1 MKVFGF
7 VLSAGLAFCLLFMSI
22 PTSNVH
28 AQGAALLEEIVVTA
42 RRREENLMEVP
53 VSVSVLGSDL
63 LMDPSVVD
71 QFDLYELTP
80 GISYDQSQD
89 RQVARASVR
98 GVWTRA
104 QNPIRAKVT
113 SFVDGVPIL
122 GQTGSLQFAGMDRV
136 EVMRGPQSAAFGRA
150 TFSGA
155 INYVTK
161 NPGEEFESQVMLS
174 ASDLDRN
181 ITALSFRGPIT
192 DTLGFTL
199 DASFDEYQGPDTW
212 FTTEGNTL
220 GGQSTDYVTGKLVWA
235 PSDRFDMNVRVMTLD
250 TDDEPGIQYQ
260 IPGAALKACTNHALG
275 NGQMY
280 VKGAWNCDPSPPT
293 TGIPTNNRPESTLTP
308 GTANYYLAQSYGV
321 LEPGSYLNR
330 ERVQAEFNFNTDSG
344 SSLQILA
351 SSSEDT
357 LRRWFDADRS
367 DVVPTFPM
375 GMIMGVN
382 SMANPNNIEEQ
393 FLEVKW
399 SSPDDQRVRWTVGAS
414 VFDFDFL
421 TNIYTQL
428 AGVVLGLEDE
438 ANKGKAFTPVAVN
451 ADKSTNTGVYANVAW
466 DVSDR
471 TTLSVEARYQDDDVT
486 NENKN
491 TGDKFNN
498 VTTSFS
504 PRLAFTH
511 AVNDNWSAYGQ
522 FSNGTNPAGVSIDF
536 VREVIVESL
545 AAARAGGY
553 VTYDADT
560 FKVFEEE
567 KLTNLEFG
575 MKGTVMD
582 NRLQLAVAVYAMQW
596 DKMIQPEGFNW
607 YHNSWNDGTHSGGVV
622 YAMGDTMAMGFLNTG
637 DAELKGV
644 ELEANLRANENWG
657 FRGAATFASAKYKE
671 SCDPR
676 PAKDYGFTPSKTVQ
690 QGAPYDCNNVAGQD
704 MPQQPDTTVV
714 LSGTY
719 SAPLG
724 TGGDWEWSG
733 RLGLRYTSDE
743 WIQNDSMNL
752 AFIPANTIWNG
763 SLTVRNENL
772 TLALYGNNLTDDDTP
787 RGIQWSNDNNL
798 TPIIRG
804 FNVSPRIPREL
815 GLRMTYDF

>member
-1 MKVFGF
+1 MRAFSFASPVGLVLGF
-7 VLSAGLAFCLLFMSI
+7 LFLSV

-28 AQGAALLEEIVVTA
+28 AQGANALEEIVVTA

-53 VSVSVLGSDL
+53 VSVSVLSGDL

-80 GISYDQSQD
+80 GISYDQAQD
-89 RQVARASVR
+89 RQGARASVR

-113 SFVDGVPIL
+113 SFIDGVPVL
-122 GQTGSLQFAGMDRV
+122 GQTGSLQFAGMERV

-155 INYVTK
+155 INYVT
-161 NPGEEFESQVMLS
+161 NDPGEEFESQVLLS
-174 ASDLDRN
+174 TSDLNRN
-181 ITALSFRGPIT
+181 VAALSLSGPIT
-192 DTLGFTL
+192 DTLGFTF
-199 DASFDEYQGPDTW
+199 DASSDEYVGADNW
-212 FTTEGNTL
+212 VSTEGITL
-220 GGQSTDYVTGKLVWA
+220 GATATDYVTGKLVWA
-235 PSDRFDMNVRVMTLD
+235 PSDNFDMNVRVMTLD
-250 TDDEPGIQYQ
+250 TDDDPGIQYMLPEAQ
-260 IPGAALKACTNHALG
+260 LNACNNITLP
-275 NGQMY
+275 NGEKY
-280 VKGAWNCDPSPPT
+280 INGAWNCNPAPPT
-293 TGIPTNNRPESTLTP
+293 AGIPTNNRPEATLTK

-330 ERVQAEFNFNTDSG
+330 ERAQAEFNFNTDNG

-351 SSSEDT
+351 SSSNDT

-382 SMANPNNIEEQ
+382 SMANPNTIEEQ

-428 AGVVLGLEDE
+428 AGVALGLEDE
-438 ANKGKAFTPVAVN
+438 ANKGKPFTPIAVN
-451 ADKSTNTGVYANVAW
+451 ADKSTNTGIYANVTW
-466 DVSDR
+466 DASDR
-471 TTLSVEARYQDDDVT
+471 TTFSVEARYQDDDVT

-498 VTTSFS
+498 VTTSFA

-522 FSNGTNPAGVSIDF
+522 LSKGTNPSGVSIDF
-536 VREVIVESL
+536 VRQVVVESM

-553 VTYDADT
+553 ITYDADT
-560 FKVFEEE
+560 FKIFEEE
-567 KLTNLEFG
+567 ELTNLEFG

-596 DKMIQPEGFNW
+596 DKMIQPQGFNW

-622 YAMGDTMAMGFLNTG
+622 YAMGDTMAMGFLNVG
-637 DAELKGV
+637 DAELQGI
-644 ELEANLRANENWG
+644 ELEGSYRANDNWS
-657 FRGAATFASAKYKE
+657 FRGAATFASAKYTQ
-671 SCDPR
+671 SCDAR
-676 PAKDYGFTPSKTVQ
+676 ARNDYGYTPTKTIQ
-690 QGAPYDCNNVAGQD
+690 EGAPFDCVEVGGND

-714 LSGTY
+714 LSGNY
-719 SAPLG
+719 RAPLG
-724 TGGDWEWSG
+724 TGGWEWFG
-733 RLGLRYTSDE
+733 RLGLRYSSDE
-743 WIQNDSMNL
+743 YLQDDALNL
-752 AFIPANTIWNG
+752 AYLPAYTIWNG
-763 SLTVRNENL
+763 SLTFSNSEGL

-787 RGIQWSNDNNL
+787 RGVQLSNDNNL
-798 TPIIRG
+798 VPARDGYLI
-804 FNVSPRIPREL
+804 SPRTPREI
-815 GLRMTYDF
+815 GLRMMYEF